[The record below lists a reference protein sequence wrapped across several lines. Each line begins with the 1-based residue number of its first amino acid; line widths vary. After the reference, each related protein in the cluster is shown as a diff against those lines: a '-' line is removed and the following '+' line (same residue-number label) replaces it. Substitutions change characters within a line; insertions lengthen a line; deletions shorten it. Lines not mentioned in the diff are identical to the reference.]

1 MSYIIYISNLFIPV
15 MILLIIG
22 YGLYKKA
29 PVFQLFLD
37 GVTQGFQIVLE
48 IAPTILGLFIAIG
61 AFRSSGAL
69 ELLCK
74 LLEPLATL
82 FHLPTPVIP
91 LSILKL
97 FSSSGANTLLFDIF
111 KTYGTDSYIGF
122 TSCLL
127 LCCTETLFYTF
138 SLYLTRINIK
148 KTRWLIPAGLV
159 ISVISL
165 LASSIIAFYYTS

>member
-1 MSYIIYISNLFIPV
+1 MNYIIYISNLFIPV
-15 MILLIIG
+15 IILFILG
-22 YGLYKKA
+22 YGLFKKA
-29 PVFQLFLD
+29 PIFQLFLE
-37 GVTQGFQIVLE
+37 GVTQGFQIVFE

-69 ELLCK
+69 DLLCR
-74 LLEPLATL
+74 LLDPIAIL

-111 KTYGTDSYIGF
+111 KAYGTDTYIGF
-122 TSCLL
+122 TACLL

-138 SLYLTRINIK
+138 SLYLTKINIK
-148 KTRWLIPAGLV
+148 KTRWLIPAGLI
-159 ISVISL
+159 ISVVSL
-165 LASSIIAFYYTS
+165 FASSVIAFYYTN